1 MIKGYEIERKF
12 LVEFPDISKL
22 NLKNKVEIYQTYLKN
37 EENETQRRVRKM
49 TYNNVV
55 KYTYTEKLFITSVTR
70 REMEYEILET
80 EYLRLLTQA
89 RDDCVPI
96 DKIRYYFEFKNQIF
110 ELDTYPFSTALAT
123 MEIELDNPEQNIEFP
138 DNVTIIKEVTGDS
151 RYANAELA
159 KAGAF
164 PI

>member
-12 LVEFPDISKL
+12 LVKFPDISKL

-37 EENETQRRVRKM
+37 EENETQRRVRKIA
-49 TYNNVV
+49 YNDAI

-89 RDDCVPI
+89 RDDCAPI
-96 DKIRYYFEFKNQIF
+96 DKIRYYFEFKNQVF
-110 ELDTYPFSTALAT
+110 ELDTYPFSTDLAI
-123 MEIELDNPEQNIEFP
+123 MEIELDNPEQKIEFP
-138 DNVTIIKEVTGDS
+138 DNVSIIKEVTGDS
-151 RYANAELA
+151 SYSNAELA
-159 KAGAF
+159 TAGAF